1 MIYNVNKKDQE
12 NNEDILES
20 TLKNELLTQKY
31 PKSERIFKQG
41 GKMILAK
48 KLSIADDDVR
58 HYVRLPISCSS
69 VRNKKPFL

>member
-1 MIYNVNKKDQE
+1 VIYNVNKKDQE

-20 TLKNELLTQKY
+20 TLKNELLIQKY

-41 GKMILAK
+41 EKMILAK
-48 KLSIADDDVR
+48 KLTIADDDMR